1 MNGFWEVSSCE
12 CPLVPRAGVFLT
24 FGQLAG
30 NGLPLSRMI
39 VCLPCEFSS
48 LHGNDL
54 AGQAHSIVRFTRAS
68 VRFSVLIGGS
78 WGFCGFLQL
87 KKKKFISHVQDGGE
101 VPFYLWASVLGRRV
115 WCSEALLN
123 MHLNSLL
130 KLGKKDL
137 WLLFSI
143 FSLFL
148 WASFCVSQPRCS
160 SYSLVPPGSL
170 DLTQVQW
177 PSFSWCAFA
186 FKNVYCI
193 KIATRSLF

>member
-54 AGQAHSIVRFTRAS
+54 AGQAHFHCEVHPGLRKILCPHWWILRILWLPS
-68 VRFSVLIGGS
+68 VE
-78 WGFCGFLQL
+78 
-87 KKKKFISHVQDGGE
+87 KKKEFISHVQDGGE

-115 WCSEALLN
+115 
-123 MHLNSLL
+123 
-130 KLGKKDL
+130 
-137 WLLFSI
+137 
-143 FSLFL
+143 
-148 WASFCVSQPRCS
+148 
-160 SYSLVPPGSL
+160 
-170 DLTQVQW
+170 
-177 PSFSWCAFA
+177 
-186 FKNVYCI
+186 
-193 KIATRSLF
+193 